1 MGGLAPWH
9 WVLILVVVVVL
20 FGGKGKLSGLMG
32 DAARGIKEFKNG
44 LKDDDKPA
52 TPAATPL
59 PAETA
64 ERERDKV

>member
-44 LKDDDKPA
+44 LKEDDKPTTAA
-52 TPAATPL
+52 TTPL
-59 PAETA
+59 PAETV

>member
-44 LKDDDKPA
+44 LKDEDKPVA
-52 TPAATPL
+52 PPGAL
-59 PAETA
+59 PTESV